1 MLMLL
6 HPPRT
11 FPRHWIS
18 GRYAPL
24 EEEEEEEEEEEGS
37 IRLG

>member
-1 MLMLL
+1 MLMLMLL

-24 EEEEEEEEEEEGS
+24 EEEEEEEGR